1 LEELLYWGAILGFY
15 LWSAYRSNKK
25 KAERLMPPQTP
36 PKKEVE
42 NPQIPN
48 NKKIN
53 ILDFLNKAFEDQL
66 QADQDNAFSVKNT
79 QNVLPNKEDHS
90 TENTFVDHFDSK
102 HDLSAIDDRHLG
114 NLQIKDQ
121 HLEKIVSR
129 LDSKKRSST
138 NKKSNTLALVQE
150 KYRKNPTKV
159 GIIMQAI
166 FEPPKAMQ

>member
-48 NKKIN
+48 NQKIN
-53 ILDFLNKAFEDQL
+53 ILDFLNKAFEESVST
-66 QADQDNAFSVKNT
+66 SVKNT
-79 QNVLPNKEDHS
+79 QNVLPDKEDHS

-129 LDSKKRSST
+129 LDRKEQSSTKKR
-138 NKKSNTLALVQE
+138 SNTLALVQE

>member
-48 NKKIN
+48 NQKIN
-53 ILDFLNKAFEDQL
+53 ILDFLNKAFEE
-66 QADQDNAFSVKNT
+66 SVSTPVKNT
-79 QNVLPNKEDHS
+79 QNVLPNKKDHS

-114 NLQIKDQ
+114 NFQTNDQ
-121 HLEKIVSR
+121 HLKKIVSR
-129 LDSKKRSST
+129 LDSKEQSST

-150 KYRKNPTKV
+150 KYRKNPTEV